1 MSHPDGATA
10 LSHEP
15 AHDEHHALE
24 LRGDEALRART
35 RAGQSIARMA
45 EPRALAPAQLDAMRV
60 VRGDREDRLHADAFR
75 EIRTRLLAHAGSR
88 NFVTLVAPVSSGCGA
103 SFVARN
109 LATAFTFDEAKTAL
123 LIDCNLRHP
132 EQQSALA
139 VDSPAG
145 GLIDFLEN
153 PDIGLAAVIRP
164 TGIPRLR
171 LIPAGTP
178 REMSTE
184 YFSSVRM
191 RALVDV
197 LLKRY
202 PDRYLFLDG
211 PPIRSGPDARILS
224 GLADY
229 VIAVAG
235 YGRDTP
241 AGIRKAVSV
250 FDPKKFAGVV
260 FNELP

>member
-1 MSHPDGATA
+1 
-10 LSHEP
+10 
-15 AHDEHHALE
+15 
-24 LRGDEALRART
+24 
-35 RAGQSIARMA
+35 
-45 EPRALAPAQLDAMRV
+45 
-60 VRGDREDRLHADAFR
+60 
-75 EIRTRLLAHAGSR
+75 
-88 NFVTLVAPVSSGCGA
+88 
-103 SFVARN
+103 
-109 LATAFTFDEAKTAL
+109 
-123 LIDCNLRHP
+123 
-132 EQQSALA
+132 
-139 VDSPAG
+139 
-145 GLIDFLEN
+145 
-153 PDIGLAAVIRP
+153 
-164 TGIPRLR
+164 
-171 LIPAGTP
+171 
-178 REMSTE
+178 MSTE
-184 YFSSVRM
+184 YFGSARM

>member
-1 MSHPDGATA
+1 MTHPDGATA
-10 LSHEP
+10 LSREP
-15 AHDEHHALE
+15 HDEHHALE
-24 LRGDEALRART
+24 LRSDEALRART

-45 EPRALAPAQLDAMRV
+45 EPRTLAPVELDAMRV
-60 VRGDREDRLHADAFR
+60 VRGDRDDRLHADAFR
-75 EIRTRLLAHAGSR
+75 EIRTRLLAHAGNR
-88 NFVTLVAPVSSGCGA
+88 NFVTLVAPVSTGCGA
-103 SFVARN
+103 SFVSRN

-123 LIDCNLRHP
+123 LVDCNLRHP
-132 EQQSALA
+132 EQQQSLG
-139 VDSPAG
+139 VDAPHG

-171 LIPAGTP
+171 LVPAGTP
-178 REMSTE
+178 REMSSE
-184 YFSSVRM
+184 YFSSSRM
-191 RALVDV
+191 RALIDV
-197 LLKRY
+197 LVRRY

-224 GLADY
+224 ALADY
-229 VIAVAG
+229 VIVVAG
-235 YGRDTP
+235 YGRDT
-241 AGIRKAVSV
+241 AASVRKAVSV